1 MCEVDVFEHPRFC
14 DEFSHL
20 VNRHV
25 VKLATLCWRPT
36 WNEKDFWN
44 DLYLLL
50 NCEIDF
56 AVVNTRSLQ
65 SKEVSEVDVFEHPIF
80 CDEFAHLGNRHV
92 LEFSTLCWSQNW
104 MKYTFETI

>member
-20 VNRHV
+20 VKRHV
-25 VKLATLCWRPT
+25 VKPATLCWRPT
-36 WNEKDFWN
+36 LNEKDFWN
-44 DLYLLL
+44 DLNFLL

-80 CDEFAHLGNRHV
+80 CD
-92 LEFSTLCWSQNW
+92 
-104 MKYTFETI
+104 